1 MPLGVIRQNYMKT
14 EYLRFNLQ
22 GLCKNGYF
30 SDGLELES
38 AIKNYRQ
45 ETNYELGLG

>member
-1 MPLGVIRQNYMKT
+1 MPLGVIRLYFMKT
-14 EYLRFNLQ
+14 EYSRFNSQ

-30 SDGLELES
+30 SDGLGLES

-45 ETNYELGLG
+45 EINYELGLG